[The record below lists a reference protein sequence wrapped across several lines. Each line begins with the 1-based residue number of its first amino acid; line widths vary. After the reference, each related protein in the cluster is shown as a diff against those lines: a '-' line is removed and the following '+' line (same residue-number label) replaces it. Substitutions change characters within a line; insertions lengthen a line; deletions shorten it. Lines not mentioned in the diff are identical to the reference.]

1 MQELILHYMK
11 NIDKGGLLMLIKRK
25 KIEKIMKIIDKL
37 RDQNFN
43 ILTQYK
49 FIQIAKALENEQD
62 ILQEQISSLIIDYG
76 ERDEQ
81 EHLIQDESKGIK
93 IKKEY
98 LNECSQKIYDI
109 YELNI
114 QMPDIFF
121 SFDELDSLNL
131 TLGELELLE
140 PFIKE

>member
-1 MQELILHYMK
+1 MQELTLHYMK

-49 FIQIAKALENEQD
+49 FIQIAKALEKEKE
-62 ILQEQISSLIIDYG
+62 ILQEQSSSLIIDYG

-98 LNECSQKIYDI
+98 LKECSQKIYDI

-114 QMPDIFF
+114 QMPDIYF

>member
-1 MQELILHYMK
+1 MQELTLHYMK

-25 KIEKIMKIIDKL
+25 KIEKLMKIIDKL

-98 LNECSQKIYDI
+98 LKECSQKIYDI

-114 QMPDIFF
+114 QMPDIYF

>member
-1 MQELILHYMK
+1 
-11 NIDKGGLLMLIKRK
+11 MLIKRN
-25 KIEKIMKIIDKL
+25 KIDKIIEVIDKL
-37 RDQNFN
+37 RDKNFN
-43 ILTQYK
+43 ISTQYK

-98 LNECSQKIYDI
+98 LKECSQKIYDI

-114 QMPDIFF
+114 QMPDIYF

-131 TLGELELLE
+131 TFGELELLE

>member
-1 MQELILHYMK
+1 MQELTPHYMK

-98 LNECSQKIYDI
+98 LKECSQKIYDI

-114 QMPDIFF
+114 QMPDIYF

>member
-1 MQELILHYMK
+1 
-11 NIDKGGLLMLIKRK
+11 MLIKRK

-98 LNECSQKIYDI
+98 LKECSQKIYDI

-114 QMPDIFF
+114 QMPDIYF

>member
-1 MQELILHYMK
+1 
-11 NIDKGGLLMLIKRK
+11 MLIKRK

-49 FIQIAKALENEQD
+49 FIQIAKTLENEQD

-98 LNECSQKIYDI
+98 LKECSQKIYDI

-114 QMPDIFF
+114 QMPDIYF

>member
-1 MQELILHYMK
+1 MK

-98 LNECSQKIYDI
+98 LKECSQKIYDI

-114 QMPDIFF
+114 QMPDIYF

>member
-1 MQELILHYMK
+1 
-11 NIDKGGLLMLIKRK
+11 MLIKRK

>member
-1 MQELILHYMK
+1 
-11 NIDKGGLLMLIKRK
+11 MLIKRK

-114 QMPDIFF
+114 QMPDIYF